1 MVIAVDVHKLAYM
14 ALPKAGCSSVKEALA
29 RLDPSVK
36 LPKRRHRTVYTWHDL
51 YPTSRFRQHRFKL
64 YADYWRFCVVRDPL
78 RRLLSVY
85 TNRVLQFGDLRKST
99 KLRAGPDWLTGIARD
114 PSPDE
119 FFQNLDVYKKASS
132 SVKHHSIDAW
142 LFVGRDLSVYNK
154 VYKTEDLGQLA
165 YDLSLLTRQTVAM
178 PRRNTSEVKL
188 GLEDLQDKTIDAVR
202 PFLDSEY
209 SYLSEFYD
217 NPLGA
222 RVHASCAMP
231 IRRVS

>member
-1 MVIAVDVHKLAYM
+1 MVIAIDAHKLAYM

-29 RLDPSVK
+29 RLDPSVE
-36 LPKRRHRTVYTWHDL
+36 LPKRKNVTLYTWHDL
-51 YPTSRFRQHRFKL
+51 YPTSRFRQHRFKR
-64 YADYWRFCVVRDPL
+64 YADFWRFCVVRDPV

-99 KLRAGPDWLTGIARD
+99 KLRVGPDWLADIPRD

-119 FFQNLDVYKKASS
+119 FFQNLAVYKRASS

-142 LFVGRDLSVYNK
+142 LFLGRDFGVYNK
-154 VYKTEDLGQLA
+154 VYRTEGLDQLA
-165 YDLSLLTRQTVAM
+165 YDLSLLTRQPVEM
-178 PRRNTSEVKL
+178 PRRNSSEVSL
-188 GLEDLQDKTIDAVR
+188 GLDDLQGKTIDAIR

-209 SYLSEFYD
+209 DFLSEFYD
-217 NPLGA
+217 NPLGG
-222 RVHASCAMP
+222 RVHASCASP